1 MSYRENYFCAEGRS
15 HYNEDDMCNYYPQY
29 ARGLA
34 LNPPTFINYKIVEK
48 IDEKGLE
55 DYISSLVDEK
65 IDKVKQLVYKNLKE
79 DLSLSIEEATR
90 LAFAELGIISDEE
103 IDTITQN

>member
-1 MSYRENYFCAEGRS
+1 MY
-15 HYNEDDMCNYYPQY
+15 NYYPQY
-29 ARGLA
+29 ARDLA
-34 LNPPTFINYKIVEK
+34 PKIPPFINYTIVEK

-55 DYISSLVDEK
+55 DYISSLVNEK
-65 IDKVKQLVYKNLKE
+65 IDKVKPLIYKNLKE

-103 IDTITQN
+103 IDTITQNWKGI